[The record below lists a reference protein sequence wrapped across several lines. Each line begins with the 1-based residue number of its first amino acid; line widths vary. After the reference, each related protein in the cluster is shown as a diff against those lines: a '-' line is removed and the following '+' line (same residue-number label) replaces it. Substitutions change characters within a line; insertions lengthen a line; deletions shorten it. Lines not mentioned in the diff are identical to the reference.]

1 MNFMQYDDG
10 CGRYTLKVKSGE
22 LKKRYNLATVPKE
35 IPNSFDIKPT
45 HTMPVI
51 SAQESGKPQLEM
63 MKWGLIPSF
72 WAKDKKMPFN
82 TFNARDDRLFESGMW
97 RSVYRKRVLV
107 PATGYFE
114 WTKPAKESGVPKQKF
129 YFHPKQLDIFSFA
142 GFYDVWKDVEDKEWK
157 TYTLITTEPNKEA
170 RAIHDRMPVI
180 LHPEDEAS
188 WIEPSR
194 VKREDIEPFLH
205 PLEDSGLE
213 IYEVSSDV
221 SEWTFDDEHRISA
234 LNSQ

>member
-22 LKKRYNLATVPKE
+22 LKKRYNLANVPKE

-51 SAQESGKPQLEM
+51 SAKESGESQLEM
-63 MKWGLIPSF
+63 MKWGLIPF
-72 WAKDKKMPFN
+72 WAKDPKIGYS
-82 TFNARDDRLFESGMW
+82 TFNARDDSVFSKPMW
-97 RSVYRKRVLV
+97 RSIYKRRILI

-114 WTKPAKESGVPKQKF
+114 WTKPPKESDTPKQKF
-129 YFHPKQLDIFSFA
+129 YFRPKQLDIFSFA
-142 GFYDVWKDVEDKEWK
+142 GFYDVWKDVENHEWK
-157 TYTLITTEPNKEA
+157 TYTIITTEPNKEA
-170 RAIHDRMPVI
+170 RVIHDRMPVI

-205 PLEDSGLE
+205 PLEDNGLE
-213 IYEVSSDV
+213 IVEVSSDV
-221 SEWTFDDEHRISA
+221 SEWAFDDERRISA